1 MTEVRQ
7 GPTPRVRFREVSVK
21 RELSVFSLITAF
33 YLIYIVVFL
42 PQDFFFFSI
51 SETSCGENTSN
62 DTETSGCP
70 KYSVCAR

>member
-21 RELSVFSLITAF
+21 RELAVFSFITAF

-42 PQDFFFFSI
+42 PQDYYFFLSVKLLVGKI
-51 SETSCGENTSN
+51 LQMTWKPVDILT
-62 DTETSGCP
+62 
-70 KYSVCAR
+70 YYVCAR